1 MNMAENWITYDDKN
15 NVPQKSYD
23 DLLHCGST
31 RELTDDEAVALVCE
45 EFGFDKEKVTVVRTV
60 GKYEIDTN
68 SRRLR
73 LVGETERKPLYN
85 ATDFN
90 YVRFDCAGWFYEMY
104 DGELRK
110 YYC

>member
-1 MNMAENWITYDDKN
+1 MKMAENWIPFDDKD
-15 NVPQKSYD
+15 NVAQKNYD
-23 DLLHCGST
+23 DLLHCGSS
-31 RELTDDEAVALVCE
+31 RELTDEEAIALVCE
-45 EFGFDKEKVTVVRTV
+45 EFGFDKEKVTIVRTV
-60 GKYEIDTN
+60 EKYEIDTN

-104 DGELRK
+104 NDELRK
-110 YYC
+110 YFC

>member
-1 MNMAENWITYDDKN
+1 MNLAAIRHRST
-15 NVPQKSYD
+15 
-23 DLLHCGST
+23 GSDCYALDEST
-31 RELTDDEAVALVCE
+31 VVLNLWTDRGVQAVTLVCE

-104 DGELRK
+104 NGELRK

>member
-1 MNMAENWITYDDKN
+1 MKRSPLSARNLALIKK
-15 NVPQKSYD
+15 KS
-23 DLLHCGST
+23 L
-31 RELTDDEAVALVCE
+31 
-45 EFGFDKEKVTVVRTV
+45 
-60 GKYEIDTN
+60 EIDTN

-104 DGELRK
+104 NGELRK

>member
-1 MNMAENWITYDDKN
+1 MAENWIPFDDKS
-15 NVPQKSYD
+15 NVAQKNYD

-31 RELTDDEAVALVCE
+31 RKLTDEEAIVLVCG
-45 EFGFDKEKVTVVRTV
+45 EFGFDKEKVTIVRKV
-60 GKYEIDTN
+60 EKYEIDTH

-73 LVGETERKPLYN
+73 LVGEKERNPLYN

-104 DGELRK
+104 NGELRK